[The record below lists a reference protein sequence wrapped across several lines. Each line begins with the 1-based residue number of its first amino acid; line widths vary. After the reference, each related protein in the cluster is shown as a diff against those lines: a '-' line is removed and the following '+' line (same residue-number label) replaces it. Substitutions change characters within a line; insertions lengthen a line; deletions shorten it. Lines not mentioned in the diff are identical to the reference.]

1 MFRTF
6 DVLTIGAATQ
16 DVFVRSK
23 SLEEHADDDSPDGI
37 AACFLMGSKMPI
49 DELTFATG
57 GGATNAAVTFARRG
71 MRVACLTRI
80 GQDPIGEE
88 ILDDL
93 KREKIDA
100 RFVQHDPKR
109 KSAYSIILLSGTGH
123 RAIFTH
129 RGASQALNRKAFP
142 WHRVGARL
150 IAPLQKRVARWIYL
164 TSLGGDMTALKD
176 VFAHTEQTKTRIAW
190 NPGNKEL
197 EKGMRSLKPFLAQ
210 CDILSLNR
218 EEAATLSGIHPKET
232 KAILK
237 MLGDLPR
244 VAFIL
249 TDGKHGAYVR
259 SGGKTLFASALPGTR
274 VNTTGAGDAF
284 GSGFVA
290 SWMKH
295 EDIRIAL
302 ADAML
307 NAHGVVTHM
316 GAKAGILHG
325 DPAGRERRK
334 VRIR

>member
-1 MFRTF
+1 
-6 DVLTIGAATQ
+6 
-16 DVFVRSK
+16 
-23 SLEEHADDDSPDGI
+23 
-37 AACFLMGSKMPI
+37 MPI
-49 DELTFATG
+49 DDLTFATG

-71 MRVACLTRI
+71 LRTACLTRVGMDAI
-80 GQDPIGEE
+80 GQE

-100 RFVQHDPKR
+100 RFVQRDPKR

-129 RGASQALNRKAFP
+129 RGASQALDAKQFP
-142 WHRVGARL
+142 WHHWTKKMAHM
-150 IAPLQKRVARWIYL
+150 RVANWIYL
-164 TSLGGDMTALKD
+164 TSLGGDMKALKD
-176 VFAHTEQTKTRIAW
+176 VFAHAQRTKTGIAW

-197 EKGMRSLKPFLAQ
+197 EKGLKTLEPYLMQ
-210 CDILSLNR
+210 CDVFSANR
-218 EEAATLSGIHPKET
+218 EEAAALAGVDPKET

-237 MLGDLPR
+237 IVGDMPR
-244 VAFIL
+244 VAFLL

-259 SGGKTLFASALPGTR
+259 SGGKTLFAPALPGER

-295 EDIRIAL
+295 EDIRTAL

-307 NAHGVVTHM
+307 NAHGVITHM